1 MPIFNDIL
9 GKYNLQSPILYGI
22 SNRRDFPNLEPL
34 SYLELLFQTP
44 ADIVQWRE
52 KDLPAELNRSFVQ
65 RGVRLASETGKLF
78 LVNSL
83 LEMALEEEADG
94 AHLTSSQDVGE
105 ARRVRDRFGA
115 RQSLLGKSVH
125 TLSEAVMAEAEGVD
139 YLLLGPIFDPLSKE
153 SYGLPLGCSAL
164 QEAVQTLSI
173 PVIAIGGIDES
184 KFGEVFKTG
193 AGGAAGITWVQREV
207 SRLLEKPADS

>member
-9 GKYNLQSPILYGI
+9 EKYNLQSPILYGI

-139 YLLLGPIFDPLSKE
+139 YLLMGPIFDPISKV

-164 QEAVQTLSI
+164 QETVQTLSI

-207 SRLLEKPADS
+207 SRLL

>member
-1 MPIFNDIL
+1 MPTFNDIL
-9 GKYNLQSPILYGI
+9 EKHNLQSPVLYGI
-22 SNRRDFPNLEPL
+22 SDRVAFFELEPL
-34 SYLELLFQTP
+34 SYLELLFQTR

-52 KDLPAELNRSFVQ
+52 KDLPAADNRIFIQ
-65 RGVRLASETGKLF
+65 RGVRLARETGKLF

-83 LEMALEEEADG
+83 FEVALEEEADG

-125 TLSEAVMAEAEGVD
+125 TLSEAEKAEAEGVD
-139 YLLLGPIFDPLSKE
+139 YVLLGPIFDPLSKP
-153 SYGLPLGCSAL
+153 SDRSPVGRSAL
-164 QEAVQTLSI
+164 QEAVQILSI
-173 PVIAIGGIDES
+173 PVIAIGGIDEYNLE
-184 KFGEVFKTG
+184 EVFKTG

-207 SRLLEKPADS
+207 SALL

>member
-52 KDLPAELNRSFVQ
+52 KDLPADLNRSFVQ

-139 YLLLGPIFDPLSKE
+139 YLLLGPIFDPLSKG

-207 SRLLEKPADS
+207 ERLLEKPR

>member
-1 MPIFNDIL
+1 MPTFNDIL
-9 GKYNLQSPILYGI
+9 GKHNLQSPILYGI
-22 SNRRDFPNLEPL
+22 SNRRAFPNLEPL
-34 SYLELLFQTP
+34 SYLELLFQTR

-52 KDLPAELNRSFVQ
+52 KDLPAGQNRSFVQ

-83 LEMALEEEADG
+83 FEVALEEEADG

-115 RQSLLGKSVH
+115 RPSLLGKSVH
-125 TLSEAVMAEAEGVD
+125 TLSEAERAEAEGVD
-139 YLLLGPIFDPLSKE
+139 YLLLGPIFDPLSKR
-153 SYGLPLGCSAL
+153 SDRLPLGCSTL

-184 KFGEVFKTG
+184 NFEEVFQTG

-207 SRLLEKPADS
+207 RRLLEKPSD

>member
-1 MPIFNDIL
+1 MPTFNDIL
-9 GKYNLQSPILYGI
+9 GKHNLQSPILYGI
-22 SNRRDFPNLEPL
+22 SNRRAFPNLEPL
-34 SYLELLFQTP
+34 SYLELLFQTR

-52 KDLPAELNRSFVQ
+52 KDLPAEQNRSFVQ
-65 RGVRLASETGKLF
+65 HGVRLASETGKVF

-83 LEMALEEEADG
+83 LEVALEEEADG

-115 RQSLLGKSVH
+115 RQFLLGKSVH
-125 TLSEAVMAEAEGVD
+125 TLLEAERAQAEGVD
-139 YLLLGPIFDPLSKE
+139 YLLLGPIFDPLSKP
-153 SYGLPLGCSAL
+153 SNRLPLGCPTL
-164 QEAVQTLSI
+164 QEAVQTLFI

-184 KFGEVFKTG
+184 NSEEVFETG

-207 SRLLEKPADS
+207 RRFLEKPR

>member
-139 YLLLGPIFDPLSKE
+139 YLLLGPIFDPLSKG

-207 SRLLEKPADS
+207 ERLLEKPR

>member
-1 MPIFNDIL
+1 MPTFNDIL
-9 GKYNLQSPILYGI
+9 GKHNLQSPILYGI
-22 SNRRDFPNLEPL
+22 SNRRAFPNLEPL
-34 SYLELLFQTP
+34 SYLELLFQTR

-52 KDLPAELNRSFVQ
+52 KDLSAEQNRSFVQ

-83 LEMALEEEADG
+83 FEVALEEEADG
-94 AHLTSSQDVGE
+94 AHLTSSQEVGE

-115 RQSLLGKSVH
+115 SQSLLGKSVH
-125 TLSEAVMAEAEGVD
+125 TLSEAERAEAEGVD
-139 YLLLGPIFDPLSKE
+139 YLLLGPIFDPLSKR
-153 SYGLPLGCSAL
+153 SDRLPLGRSTL
-164 QEAVQTLSI
+164 EEAVQTLSI

-184 KFGEVFKTG
+184 NFEEVFKTG

-207 SRLLEKPADS
+207 ERLL

>member
-139 YLLLGPIFDPLSKE
+139 YLLLGPIFDPLSKG
-153 SYGLPLGCSAL
+153 SDGLPLGCSAL

-184 KFGEVFKTG
+184 NFEEVFKTG

-207 SRLLEKPADS
+207 ERLLEKPR

>member
-52 KDLPAELNRSFVQ
+52 KDLPADLNRSFVQ

-139 YLLLGPIFDPLSKE
+139 YLLLGPIFDPLSKG

-193 AGGAAGITWVQREV
+193 AGGVAGITWVQREV
-207 SRLLEKPADS
+207 ERLLEKPR

>member
-9 GKYNLQSPILYGI
+9 GKHSLQFPILCGV
-22 SNRRDFPNLEPL
+22 SNCRAFPNLEPL
-34 SYLELLFQTP
+34 SYLELLFQTR
-44 ADIVQWRE
+44 ADLVQWRE
-52 KDLPAELNRSFVQ
+52 KDLSAEENRSFVQ

-78 LVNSL
+78 IVNSL
-83 LEMALEEEADG
+83 LEVALEEEADG
-94 AHLTSSQDVGE
+94 THLTASQDVGE

-125 TLSEAVMAEAEGVD
+125 TLAEAEKAEAEGVD
-139 YLLLGPIFDPLSKE
+139 YLLLGPIFDPFSKG

-184 KFGEVFKTG
+184 NFEEVFKTG

-207 SRLLEKPADS
+207 SRLQEKP

>member
-1 MPIFNDIL
+1 LPTFNDIL
-9 GKYNLQSPILYGI
+9 RKHNLQSPILYGI
-22 SNRRDFPNLEPL
+22 SNRRAFPNLEPL
-34 SYLELLFQTP
+34 SYLELLFQTR

-52 KDLPAELNRSFVQ
+52 KDLSAGQNRSLVQ

-83 LEMALEEEADG
+83 FEVALEEEADG

-115 RQSLLGKSVH
+115 RPSLLGKSVH
-125 TLSEAVMAEAEGVD
+125 TLSEAERAEAEGVD
-139 YLLLGPIFDPLSKE
+139 YLLLGPIFDPLSKP
-153 SYGLPLGCSAL
+153 SDRLPLGCSTL

-184 KFGEVFKTG
+184 NFEEVFKTG
-193 AGGAAGITWVQREV
+193 AGGAAGITWMHREV
-207 SRLLEKPADS
+207 ERLL

>member
-1 MPIFNDIL
+1 MPTFNDIL
-9 GKYNLQSPILYGI
+9 GKHNLQSPILYGI
-22 SNRRDFPNLEPL
+22 SNRRAFPNLEPL

-52 KDLPAELNRSFVQ
+52 KDLPAEQNRSFVQ
-65 RGVRLASETGKLF
+65 CGVRLASETGKLF

-83 LEMALEEEADG
+83 LEMALEERADG
-94 AHLTSSQDVGE
+94 AHLTSSQDVDE

-125 TLSEAVMAEAEGVD
+125 TLSEAERAEAEGVD
-139 YLLLGPIFDPLSKE
+139 YLLLGPIFDPLSKR
-153 SYGLPLGCSAL
+153 SDRLPLGCSAL

-184 KFGEVFKTG
+184 NFEDVFKTG

-207 SRLLEKPADS
+207 SRLLKKPAD